1 MHACGGERG
10 EFRLTGFGGLVV
22 AKALPQGLDPI
33 VACPSEFASADR
45 HEKEYK
51 GPVKEKEIGVRG
63 CEREGDGGKYV
74 KVEEVEFRLK
84 VEEEGEGEGEG
95 ASERER
101 DLPALS
107 QPESSW
113 SH

>member
-45 HEKEYK
+45 HDKVHK
-51 GPVKEKEIGVRG
+51 VKMR
-63 CEREGDGGKYV
+63 RR
-74 KVEEVEFRLK
+74 RL
-84 VEEEGEGEGEG
+84 G
-95 ASERER
+95 
-101 DLPALS
+101 
-107 QPESSW
+107 
-113 SH
+113 

>member
-84 VEEEGEGEGEG
+84 VEEEGEG